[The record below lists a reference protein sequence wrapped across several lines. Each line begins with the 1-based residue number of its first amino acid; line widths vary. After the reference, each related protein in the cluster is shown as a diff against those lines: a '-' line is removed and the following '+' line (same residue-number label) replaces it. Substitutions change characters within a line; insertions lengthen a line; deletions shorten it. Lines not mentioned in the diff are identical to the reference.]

1 MKKSHV
7 LFKKSVRT
15 HVSGLWPPTSFVL
28 APFAVVT
35 KKPLLTFYGRGPCPP
50 GDHDLPQLQAAG
62 DLRCIMKLNNFS

>member
-7 LFKKSVRT
+7 LCKKSVRT

-35 KKPLLTFYGRGPCPP
+35 KKPLLTFMA
-50 GDHDLPQLQAAG
+50 GDHVPLEIMTSLNCRQLVISDA
-62 DLRCIMKLNNFS
+62 L